1 MHNKMHKYARMEAQ
15 SEKTQS
21 GDGAHQRGGR
31 GGISEF
37 AEELVDAA
45 IFDSEREWDV
55 TRVERG
61 GGSHARSNGKEK
73 GRRVKKGDG
82 GTRWTLCWGGEAKQ
96 KEQGG
101 GLVRVLVEERK
112 GEGWVR
118 RGLNPIENF
127 KRIQIISKPSK
138 VLDDPNR
145 TFPSSKN
152 LK

>member
-1 MHNKMHKYARMEAQ
+1 VVYNKMHNKMHKYARMEAQ

-45 IFDSEREWDV
+45 IFDSERGWDV

-101 GLVRVLVEERK
+101 VWCV
-112 GEGWVR
+112 
-118 RGLNPIENF
+118 
-127 KRIQIISKPSK
+127 S
-138 VLDDPNR
+138 
-145 TFPSSKN
+145 
-152 LK
+152 

>member
-1 MHNKMHKYARMEAQ
+1 VSVDGTSPGWRGEGGLTRGRMG
-15 SEKTQS
+15 KK
-21 GDGAHQRGGR
+21 
-31 GGISEF
+31 
-37 AEELVDAA
+37 
-45 IFDSEREWDV
+45 
-55 TRVERG
+55 RG
-61 GGSHARSNGKEK
+61 GGEK
-73 GRRVKKGDG
+73 KVTAALDGLYAGAERLSKKS
-82 GTRWTLCWGGEAKQ
+82 R
-96 KEQGG
+96 GG

-127 KRIQIISKPSK
+127 KRIQIISKPSR